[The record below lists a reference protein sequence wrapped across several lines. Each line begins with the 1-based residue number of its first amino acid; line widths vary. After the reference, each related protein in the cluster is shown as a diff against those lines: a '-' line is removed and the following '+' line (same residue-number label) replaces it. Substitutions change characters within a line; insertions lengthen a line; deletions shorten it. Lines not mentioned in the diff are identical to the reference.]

1 LNNRINK
8 QQFSEWTENPVT
20 VLIKESLQKERDDM
34 AQSRGLD
41 AFNPFEPNK
50 TQTQEI
56 LANLNGYVDAMDV
69 VISIMEGDLSSIEE
83 EEE

>member
-1 LNNRINK
+1 
-8 QQFSEWTENPVT
+8 
-20 VLIKESLQKERDDM
+20 M

-41 AFNPFEPNK
+41 AFNPFEPYK
-50 TQTQEI
+50 TQEI
-56 LANLNGYVDAMDV
+56 LANLNGYVDGMDV

>member
-1 LNNRINK
+1 MNNRINK

-50 TQTQEI
+50 TQEI

>member
-41 AFNPFEPNK
+41 AFNPFEPYK
-50 TQTQEI
+50 TQEI